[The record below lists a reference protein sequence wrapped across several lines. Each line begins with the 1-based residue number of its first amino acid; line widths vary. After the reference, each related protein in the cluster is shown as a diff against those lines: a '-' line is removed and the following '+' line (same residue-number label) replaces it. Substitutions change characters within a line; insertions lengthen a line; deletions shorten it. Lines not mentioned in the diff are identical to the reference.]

1 MHAQSRAHHAGTYLS
16 RQYLSEF
23 CVFMPSIQINGEY
36 RVHLALRSTQQE
48 RASDQLRG
56 AGLDG
61 ETL

>member
-1 MHAQSRAHHAGTYLS
+1 MLALTLVGNT
-16 RQYLSEF
+16 SEF

-36 RVHLALRSTQQE
+36 EVHLALRSTQQE

>member
-1 MHAQSRAHHAGTYLS
+1 MLS
-16 RQYLSEF
+16 PGHIMLALTLVGNTSEF

-36 RVHLALRSTQQE
+36 EVHLALRSTQQE